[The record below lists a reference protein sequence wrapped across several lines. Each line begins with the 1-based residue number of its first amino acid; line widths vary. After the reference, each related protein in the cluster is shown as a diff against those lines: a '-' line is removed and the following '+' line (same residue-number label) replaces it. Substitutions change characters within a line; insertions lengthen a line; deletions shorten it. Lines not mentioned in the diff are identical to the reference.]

1 MLSVTI
7 CLLLSLSLLSGCK
20 STPEIKYVEK
30 IVEVHVTTPPQL
42 MQECHISP
50 LEGSTV
56 YDYIITEGKLR
67 TDLEVCNEMI
77 RLRNQNEIKRNL

>member
-1 MLSVTI
+1 M
-7 CLLLSLSLLSGCK
+7 
-20 STPEIKYVEK
+20 
-30 IVEVHVTTPPQL
+30 PPQL

-50 LEGSTV
+50 LEGNTV